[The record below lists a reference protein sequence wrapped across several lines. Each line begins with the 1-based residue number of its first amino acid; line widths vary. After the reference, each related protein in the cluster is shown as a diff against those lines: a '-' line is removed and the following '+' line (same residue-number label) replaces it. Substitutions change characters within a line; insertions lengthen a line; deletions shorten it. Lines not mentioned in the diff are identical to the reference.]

1 MTLVAKVGSGSVSFI
16 TSQQKSTLLGSGGNG
31 GGEDSND
38 SVIAST
44 ARSYMLFLTVCLLPQ
59 RGHFRLFQS

>member
-1 MTLVAKVGSGSVSFI
+1 MTLGAKVGSGSVSFI

-38 SVIAST
+38 SATAST
-44 ARSYMLFLTVCLLPQ
+44 ARSYMFFLIVCYVCLSPW
-59 RGHFRLFQS
+59 